1 MTYAA
6 DMAASRAD
14 FRSTRAV
21 SVTYTRKATGTAI
34 TLNALPFGTDRTL
47 SAELMSAMSAAESD
61 FGVLV
66 AELKEPDDT
75 LYEPARGDLITIT
88 RGCGLVEV
96 FSVLPRDGDA
106 WTWHDQLHTEYRVF
120 TKRQSVATA

>member
-1 MTYAA
+1 MTHAA

-14 FRSTRAV
+14 FRTERAV

-34 TLNALPFGTDRTL
+34 TLDALPFGTDRSLTNEYQTAL
-47 SAELMSAMSAAESD
+47 SAAESD

-66 AELKEPDDT
+66 AELTESGT
-75 LYEPARGDLITIT
+75 LYEPERGDLITIV
-88 RGCGLVEV
+88 RGSGLTEV

-106 WTWHDQLHTEYRVF
+106 YTWHDQLHTEYRVY
-120 TKRQSVATA
+120 TKRQSVTA